1 MRPRSNVQRR
11 NSKPPPQPVDNVLWR
26 HVDSLTANNYNPNVV
41 APPELELIK
50 ISLLEDGWTAP
61 IVIDDDGEI
70 IDGYHRWIATKTDPR
85 VYRLTAGLV
94 PTVLLKPKDAASKMM
109 ATIRHNRA
117 RGTHTVL
124 AMSKIIQ
131 TMVETEK
138 LPMGEIC
145 ERLQMEPDEVIRLA
159 IRQGIPQTAI
169 IAATGWSKEWT
180 PSMDGNGR

>member
-1 MRPRSNVQRR
+1 MAQK
-11 NSKPPPQPVDNVLWR
+11 NSKRPLQPVDLIVWR
-26 HVDSLTANNYNPNVV
+26 HVDDLKANNYNPNVV

-50 ISLLEDGWTAP
+50 VSILEDGWTAA
-61 IVIDDDGEI
+61 IVITDDFEIVDGF
-70 IDGYHRWIATKTDPR
+70 HRWLCARTDTR
-85 VYRLTAGLV
+85 IFAITGGLV
-94 PTVLLKPKDAASKMM
+94 PTVTIRPRDAASKMM

-145 ERLQMEPDEVIRLA
+145 ERLQMEPEEVIRLA
-159 IRQGIPQTAI
+159 IRQGIPQSAI
-169 IAATGWSKEWT
+169 VAATGWSHEWT
-180 PSMDGNGR
+180 PSRDDNGG